1 MAKPDWGELQQRFL
15 SEHAATGVSPKE
27 WCEAQGLNYATARRY
42 IKKTSAQTAQKPA
55 QKKVRIAQKEQ
66 SANELMDDDGLTAQ
80 QRLFVAEYLKD
91 GNATQAAIR
100 AGYSKKSAEQ
110 IGYQLLQKTSV
121 AQAIAQ
127 QQKASIAR
135 TLGGAD
141 EVLAQMWQLAT
152 FDANQLSQY
161 RRGACRYCW
170 GFGHQYQWRDMVEFE
185 EKRLEALE
193 RKSREPADVGGYSY
207 DHNREPNPACP
218 RCNGDGNDIKQA
230 NDELEQQAKDIAK
243 NAQDVGKV
251 QTSVNELS
259 STVGNVSSS
268 LSQLEQTVA
277 TADTALGQRIDNI
290 SVSMDGMTGGV
301 KNSAIAI
308 IQANLAQVATRKTL
322 SASVAGNSANL
333 DRIDEVIVND
343 REATARSLLSLQ
355 TDVNGNKASINSLN
369 QTFSDY
375 QQAMATQV
383 NSITAT
389 VNGHTSAITTN
400 AQAIANVNG
409 DLKAMYNIKVGVA
422 SNGQYYAAGMGIGV
436 ENTPSGMQSQ
446 VIFLADRFAV
456 THQAGATVTLP
467 FVIQN
472 GQVFIRDALIGDG
485 TISNAKI
492 GNYIQSNNYVAGS
505 VGWRLDK
512 GGTFENYGSTTG
524 EGSMK
529 QTNQTISVR
538 DSRNVLRVQIGR
550 ITGTW

>member
-42 IKKTSAQTAQKPA
+42 IKKTSAQTAQKSA

-66 SANELMDDDGLTAQ
+66 SANEQMDDDGLTAQ

-193 RKSREPADVGGYSY
+193 RKSREPADVGGYGY

-218 RCNGDGNDIKQA
+218 RCNGDGIGQPYFADTRKLSPVSRLA
-230 NDELEQQAKDIAK
+230 YSGVK
-243 NAQDVGKV
+243 VGKNGV
-251 QTSVNELS
+251 EITAISRERMFEAVMKRLGLADSEFAQRLQQIEIDRR
-259 STVGNVSSS
+259 
-268 LSQLEQTVA
+268 QLEVEK
-277 TADTALGQRIDNI
+277 LR
-290 SVSMDGMTGGV
+290 
-301 KNSAIAI
+301 KE
-308 IQANLAQVATRKTL
+308 LA
-322 SASVAGNSANL
+322 
-333 DRIDEVIVND
+333 
-343 REATARSLLSLQ
+343 
-355 TDVNGNKASINSLN
+355 
-369 QTFSDY
+369 
-375 QQAMATQV
+375 
-383 NSITAT
+383 
-389 VNGHTSAITTN
+389 
-400 AQAIANVNG
+400 
-409 DLKAMYNIKVGVA
+409 
-422 SNGQYYAAGMGIGV
+422 
-436 ENTPSGMQSQ
+436 
-446 VIFLADRFAV
+446 
-456 THQAGATVTLP
+456 
-467 FVIQN
+467 
-472 GQVFIRDALIGDG
+472 GDG
-485 TISNAKI
+485 DGDEPTP
-492 GNYIQSNNYVAGS
+492 
-505 VGWRLDK
+505 
-512 GGTFENYGSTTG
+512 
-524 EGSMK
+524 
-529 QTNQTISVR
+529 
-538 DSRNVLRVQIGR
+538 VQININVVDARAEDGDQPD
-550 ITGTW
+550 T